1 MFEKEAEEYVD
12 TVKCEWESETYWV
25 DCRDE
30 IEQAFQDGAEFGY
43 NKGKAETALLS
54 QHILD
59 LQKDKGN
66 LTDRVRELEQ
76 QIEKMKEIILD
87 LLWFEDNLDPYM
99 YECDDAQNGELLKP
113 FTNAREFLKDCIC
126 KKCKGEGIVRVGY
139 NGWVKNPCPICK
151 GRGYVIRSN

>member
-1 MFEKEAEEYVD
+1 M
-12 TVKCEWESETYWV
+12 T
-25 DCRDE
+25 E
-30 IEQAFQDGAEFGY
+30 IEKLNMIAEWQEQHKQLIEDLD
-43 NKGKAETALLS
+43 NSKKRIAELKA
-54 QHILD
+54 
-59 LQKDKGN
+59 
-66 LTDRVRELEQ
+66 
-76 QIEKMKEIILD
+76 QIEKMKEVILD

>member
-1 MFEKEAEEYVD
+1 MTKLEALAKDCIENHTHRLVDKPTKQDIYLREESIFIQGYRQSEKRIA
-12 TVKCEWESETYWV
+12 
-25 DCRDE
+25 
-30 IEQAFQDGAEFGY
+30 
-43 NKGKAETALLS
+43 
-54 QHILD
+54 
-59 LQKDKGN
+59 
-66 LTDRVRELEQ
+66 ELEV
-76 QIEKMKEIILD
+76 QIEKMKEVILD

-139 NGWVKNPCPICK
+139 NGCVKNPCLICK

>member
-1 MFEKEAEEYVD
+1 MTKLEALAKDCIENHTHRLVDKPTKQDIYLREESIFIQGYRQSEKRIA
-12 TVKCEWESETYWV
+12 
-25 DCRDE
+25 
-30 IEQAFQDGAEFGY
+30 
-43 NKGKAETALLS
+43 
-54 QHILD
+54 
-59 LQKDKGN
+59 
-66 LTDRVRELEQ
+66 ELEV
-76 QIEKMKEIILD
+76 QIEKMKEVILD

-113 FTNAREFLKDCIC
+113 FTNAREFLEDCIC

>member
-1 MFEKEAEEYVD
+1 MTKLEALAKDCIENHTHRLVDKPTKQDIYLREESIFIQGYRQSEKRIA
-12 TVKCEWESETYWV
+12 
-25 DCRDE
+25 
-30 IEQAFQDGAEFGY
+30 
-43 NKGKAETALLS
+43 
-54 QHILD
+54 
-59 LQKDKGN
+59 
-66 LTDRVRELEQ
+66 ELEV
-76 QIEKMKEIILD
+76 QIEKMKEVILD

-139 NGWVKNPCPICK
+139 NGCVKNPCPICK